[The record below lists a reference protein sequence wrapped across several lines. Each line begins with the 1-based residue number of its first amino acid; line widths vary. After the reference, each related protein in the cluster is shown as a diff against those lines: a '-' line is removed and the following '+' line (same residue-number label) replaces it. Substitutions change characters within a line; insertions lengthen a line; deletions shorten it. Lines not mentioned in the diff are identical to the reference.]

1 MRQETSKSSLKHMR
15 DEGEATIHIFIAST
29 ILPKINDYLFDAILT
44 IQRVISLLFLM
55 CQSVNMSSRGP
66 PTSSY
71 TKPSTAI
78 RSLLTL

>member
-44 IQRVISLLFLM
+44 IKRVISLLFFV
-55 CQSVNMSSRGP
+55 S
-66 PTSSY
+66 
-71 TKPSTAI
+71 
-78 RSLLTL
+78 